1 MKARST
7 AGGALG
13 YKSRALIVC
22 LVLLLYGAASVQAFS
37 FTPMVSHIDADRRPA
52 RVTYTL
58 QNDTPRAIAV
68 QVSAHVREIDE
79 MGNEVMQ
86 PTDELMVYPS
96 QIVLAAGRSQE
107 ISVDWTG
114 GSVDRER
121 AFRVVAE
128 QVPVN
133 LGSSQDSRA
142 QLRVNLEYVTSLYVR
157 PAQARARTEVSG
169 IAFDDAEQ
177 MLVFRLENTGTR
189 HILLRDLSVLIH
201 PPREGESLQIP
212 GGELNAGSNV
222 LPAGGSRVVRIP
234 WDSSDINA
242 SNAHEYRIEV
252 RH

>member
-1 MKARST
+1 MKPRST
-7 AGGALG
+7 AGGMFG
-13 YKSRALIVC
+13 YAPRALIVG
-22 LVLLLYGAASVQAFS
+22 LMLLLYGAASAHAFS
-37 FTPMVSHIDADRRPA
+37 FTPMVAQIDADRRPA

-58 QNDTPRAIAV
+58 QNDTPRAVAV
-68 QVSAHVREIDE
+68 QVSAHIRVIDE
-79 MGNEVMQ
+79 MGNEDMQ
-86 PTDELMVYPS
+86 PTDELLVYPS

-121 AFRVVAE
+121 AFRIVAE

-157 PAQARARTEVSG
+157 PAQARPRTEVSDV
-169 IAFDDAEQ
+169 AFEDAGET
-177 MLVFRLENTGTR
+177 LVFRLGNTGTR
-189 HILLRDLSVLIH
+189 HILLRDLTVSIH
-201 PPREGESLQIP
+201 PPGEGESVQVR
-212 GGELNAGSNV
+212 GEQLNAGSNV

-234 WDSSDINA
+234 WGVRDMTA